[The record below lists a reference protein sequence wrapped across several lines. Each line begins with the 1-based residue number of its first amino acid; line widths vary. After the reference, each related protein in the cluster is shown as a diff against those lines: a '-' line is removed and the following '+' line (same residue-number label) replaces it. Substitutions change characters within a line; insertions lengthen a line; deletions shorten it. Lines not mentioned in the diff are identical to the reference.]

1 MPVSN
6 VLIPVFGSIFNSGS
20 YSASASSFYDFT
32 LGSLPSGVSLTR
44 ASAGY
49 RYNSAGLLVS
59 ETTDVARFQYDP
71 ATLAARGLLIEE
83 ARTNL
88 CLRSETLDHA
98 TWTKTGGLTVTADAA
113 VAPDGATTMDR
124 VTPGLTAGPAIY
136 RTYASTAAVYTNS
149 AFVKAV
155 GGRWIGLGFG
165 SGTLADGAFF
175 DLQNG
180 VVGVV
185 AAGATATIRS
195 LGGGMYRIAVARLL
209 SAGTSYV
216 DVEPHSTDN
225 QSSGWTSSAGAETF
239 LVWGAQ
245 GELGDTLNSYIPT
258 STAATVRAEDV
269 ALITNTQVLGD
280 QCYIL
285 KARTPRKISGGAV
298 NVLLHVDDGT
308 NNNNNRRI
316 VYGTDGR
323 IHVIATS
330 GGVDQCDLDLGA
342 VAADTDFAVAAR
354 FADNNFAASLNGGA
368 IVTDLSGTNPIG
380 LSTARLG
387 RRSDGYA
394 WNSTVRTFK
403 HQSTATDAEL
413 PLLAA

>member
-1 MPVSN
+1 MPNN
-6 VLIPVFGSIFNSGS
+6 VFHGVFGSPFAGSGDG
-20 YSASASSFYDFT
+20 ASSFYDFT
-32 LGSLPSGVSLTR
+32 LGTLPSGVSLTR
-44 ASAGY
+44 ASAAY

-59 ETTDVARFQYDP
+59 EATDVARFQYDP
-71 ATLAARGLLIEE
+71 ATLVPRGLLIEE
-83 ARTNL
+83 SSVGMLTKT
-88 CLRSETLDHA
+88 EKFDHA
-98 TWTKTGGLTVTADAA
+98 DWSQQRASVVADTG
-113 VAPDGATTMDR
+113 VAPDGATSMDSL
-124 VTPGLTAGPAIY
+124 VED
-136 RTYASTAAVYTNS
+136 STAANTHNVSQIKSFTAGLNYVFS
-149 AFVKAV
+149 AFVKASTRSWIFFELISTAFGASRRVWFNV
-155 GGRWIGLGFG
+155 GTGTVGTIPAGWTAYIRSIGGG
-165 SGTLADGAFF
+165 VYRCCVIAPCTTTASGAAAVNLATADNSPTYSGDGASSIYIYGGN
-175 DLQNG
+175 LQIG
-180 VVGVV
+180 D
-185 AAGATATIRS
+185 A
-195 LGGGMYRIAVARLL
+195 L
-209 SAGTSYV
+209 TSYIQADASPV
-216 DVEPHSTDN
+216 
-225 QSSGWTSSAGAETF
+225 
-239 LVWGAQ
+239 
-245 GELGDTLNSYIPT
+245 
-258 STAATVRAEDV
+258 VRAADT

-308 NNNNNRRI
+308 NNNNRRI

-394 WNSTVRTFK
+394 WNSTIRTLK
-403 HQSTATDAEL
+403 HQSTATDGQL